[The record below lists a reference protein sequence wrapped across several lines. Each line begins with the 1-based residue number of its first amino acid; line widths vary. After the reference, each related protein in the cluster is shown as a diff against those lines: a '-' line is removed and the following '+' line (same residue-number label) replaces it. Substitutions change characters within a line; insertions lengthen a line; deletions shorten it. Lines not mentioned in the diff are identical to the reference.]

1 MYLKLTEINGIGMW
15 DALMMNISARV
26 TAPYY
31 YLTIGLYEKNCSKV
45 SKAQRL
51 ENLFSKLAESYSEP

>member
-1 MYLKLTEINGIGMW
+1 MGCTYDELNYLH
-15 DALMMNISARV
+15 ISARV

-31 YLTIGLYEKNCSKV
+31 YLTIGLYGKNCSKL